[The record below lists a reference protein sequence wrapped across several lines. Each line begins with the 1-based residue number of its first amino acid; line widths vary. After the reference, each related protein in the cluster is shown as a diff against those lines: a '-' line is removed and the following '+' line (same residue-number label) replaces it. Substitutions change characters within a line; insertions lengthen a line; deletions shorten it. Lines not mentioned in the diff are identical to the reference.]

1 MASVLIV
8 DDEETHA
15 RAIGRF
21 LGRRGYSP
29 EVATNAGDA
38 RAALGRARPDL
49 VLLDLRLGEVDGV
62 SILRDVHAT
71 DPSLPV
77 IIMTA
82 YGSVDSAVAAMKAG
96 ARDYVQKP
104 IDLEELALII
114 ERALEESRARAC
126 LEHIQHGPGAV
137 ASDVAVLGSS
147 PAMRPVHDFVARM
160 ASLANLR
167 AGEYPS
173 ILLLGETGTG
183 KSLLA
188 RALHRSSALARRPFM
203 ILDCTALP
211 RELIE
216 AELFGFERGAFT
228 DARAAKQGL
237 VEVAAGGTIFLDE
250 IAELG
255 ADAQAKLL
263 RVIED
268 KTVRRLGGL
277 QEVAVDVRVI
287 AATNRDP
294 VAEVAAGRLRTDLY
308 YRLNVLTLT
317 LPPLRERRDDVLLLA
332 RHFLDLCARKYARP
346 VKSLSPDAVAALLRD
361 RWVGNVRELAHV
373 IERATLMLDG
383 DVIEARHLRP
393 AAITEILERAARPA
407 DKAAPGLE
415 AAERQLIKE
424 ALEDAHGN
432 VSGAARRLGVSRE
445 LLRYRARKHGLR

>member
-21 LGRRGYSP
+21 LGRRSYAP
-29 EVATNAGDA
+29 VVATSAGEA
-38 RAALGRARPDL
+38 RSAVARARPDL
-49 VLLDLRLGEVDGV
+49 VLLDLRLGDEDGV
-62 SILRDVHAT
+62 AILREIHAT
-71 DPSLPV
+71 DPGLPV

-104 IDLEELALII
+104 IDLEELAII
-114 ERALEESRARAC
+114 VERALEDSRARAC
-126 LEHIQHGPGAV
+126 LEHIQGGLGSAPSDGAV
-137 ASDVAVLGSS
+137 IGNSL
-147 PAMRPVHDFVARM
+147 AMRAVHDFVGRM
-160 ASLANLR
+160 SSLGSLR

-188 RALHRSSALARRPFM
+188 RALHRSSPLARRPFM
-203 ILDCTALP
+203 VLDCTALP

-228 DARAAKQGL
+228 DARAAKPGL

-250 IAELG
+250 IGELG
-255 ADAQAKLL
+255 AEAQAKLL
-263 RVIED
+263 RVIEE

-277 QEVAVDVRVI
+277 QDATVDVRII

-294 VAEVAAGRLRTDLY
+294 AAEVAAGRLRKDLF

-317 LPPLRERRDDVLLLA
+317 LPPLRERGDDVALLA
-332 RHFLDLCARKYARP
+332 RHFLGLYARKYARAA
-346 VKSLSPDAVAALLRD
+346 KSLAPDALASLLRE

-373 IERATLMLDG
+373 IERATLMVDG
-383 DVIEARHLRP
+383 DVVEELHLRP
-393 AAITEILERAARPA
+393 AM
-407 DKAAPGLE
+407 APGVEDSALGAATPLLE
-415 AAERQLIKE
+415 AAERQLIQQ
-424 ALEDAHGN
+424 ALDEEHGN

>member
-21 LGRRGYSP
+21 LGRRDYAP
-29 EVATNAGDA
+29 IVATSATEA

-49 VLLDLRLGEVDGV
+49 VLLDLRLGEEDGV
-62 SILRDVHAT
+62 AILREVRAVDA
-71 DPSLPV
+71 SLPV
-77 IIMTA
+77 IMMTA

-104 IDLEELALII
+104 IDLEELALLI
-114 ERALEESRARAC
+114 ERALDESRARAR
-126 LEHIQHGPGAV
+126 LAHLQESVVTQEGDGRLIGA
-137 ASDVAVLGSS
+137 SI
-147 PAMRPVHDFVARM
+147 AMRPVHDFVARM
-160 ASLANLR
+160 ASLGALR
-167 AGEYPS
+167 AGDYPS
-173 ILLLGETGTG
+173 VLLLGETGTG

-188 RALHRSSALARRPFM
+188 RALHRSSPLASRPFM
-203 ILDCTALP
+203 VLDCTSLP

-228 DARAAKQGL
+228 DARAPKPGL

-250 IAELG
+250 IGELG

-268 KTVRRLGGL
+268 RTVRRLGGL
-277 QEVAVDVRVI
+277 QDVAVDVRVI

-294 VAEVAAGRLRTDLY
+294 GAEVAAGRLRADLY
-308 YRLNVLTLT
+308 YRLNVLTVT
-317 LPPLRERRDDVLLLA
+317 LPPLRERGDDVLLLA
-332 RHFLDLCARKYARP
+332 RHFLVACARKYGRTPKTLA
-346 VKSLSPDAVAALLRD
+346 PDAIDCLLRD
-361 RWVGNVRELAHV
+361 RWLGNVRELAHV
-373 IERATLMLDG
+373 VERATLMVDG
-383 DVIEARHLRP
+383 DVVEARHIRP
-393 AAITEILERAARPA
+393 AAADVLQPA
-407 DKAAPGLE
+407 SGEPATPGLE
-415 AAERQLIKE
+415 AAERQLIRQ